1 VNCFLELTSNHQFLE
16 DPEWGEI
23 LQCCQNEGLNRQDAN
38 CINAR
43 VIGSAVGPKAS
54 EIPDDFTHAVKTNL
68 DCNAINDA
76 IFAQHL
82 QKTHSKTDTVPTPQ
96 HRIFIRASKLKW
108 KKRNTARAC

>member
-96 HRIFIRASKLKW
+96 HRIGIRPSKLKW